1 MSGGTF
7 NYSDSTLFDL
17 RDTVAREIGF
27 YEYGCADES
36 YKPQDPRTLTY
47 MKLIC
52 EDLSKLGN
60 MMHSLDLYLS
70 GDTSE
75 EKFITDFEKYMNDAN
90 THKEDK

>member
-1 MSGGTF
+1 MSGGAF
-7 NYSDSTLFDL
+7 DYSESSLFEL
-17 RDTVAREIGF
+17 RDMIAREIGL

-52 EDLSKLGN
+52 EDLGKLGN
-60 MMHSLDLYLS
+60 MMRSLDLYLS

-75 EKFITDFEKYMNDAN
+75 EKFIADFEKYTKD
-90 THKEDK
+90 TDSHKEDK

>member
-1 MSGGTF
+1 MSGGAF
-7 NYSDSTLFDL
+7 NYSDSTLFEL
-17 RDTVAREIGF
+17 RDTVAREIGL

-47 MKLIC
+47 MKRIC

-75 EKFITDFEKYMNDAN
+75 EKFIADFEKYTKETDS
-90 THKEDK
+90 HKEGK